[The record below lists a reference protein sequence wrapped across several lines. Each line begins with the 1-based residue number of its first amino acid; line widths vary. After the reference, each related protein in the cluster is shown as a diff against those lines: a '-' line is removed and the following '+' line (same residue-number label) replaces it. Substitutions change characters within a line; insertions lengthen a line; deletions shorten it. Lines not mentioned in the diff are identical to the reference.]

1 MKYKIGFI
9 GTGVMG
15 GALASA
21 VRQKCGSM
29 LLSNLHEEKAA
40 AYAEKLGCDYGKN
53 EDVAQNCEYIV
64 LAVKPQVIFS
74 VLEQIR
80 PVLLAR
86 ADRFVIISIA
96 AGVTVKS
103 VKEAIGA
110 DVPVIRLM
118 PNTPVAVG
126 EGVILCSFDGCKEA
140 EKTEFYGLFE
150 KTGLCD
156 EIKEELID
164 AAGSLTGC
172 GPAFAYMVMQALA
185 DGAVAVGVDRARA
198 TKYAEMTLKGAAELA
213 LQTGEHPEK
222 LKDAVCSPGGST
234 IEGVEVLEKYSVRSA
249 FAEAVKASCE
259 KNKKLGKK

>member
-1 MKYKIGFI
+1 MKYRIGFI

-15 GALASA
+15 GALACA
-21 VRQKCGSM
+21 VRQKCESI
-29 LLSNLHEEKAA
+29 LLSNRHKEKAEA
-40 AYAEKLGCDYGKN
+40 LAKELGCDFGTN
-53 EDVAQNCEYIV
+53 EEVAANCGYIV

-80 PVLLAR
+80 PALEAR
-86 ADRFVIISIA
+86 KDRFVIISIA
-96 AGVTVKS
+96 AGVTVRS
-103 VKEAIGA
+103 VKEALGL
-110 DVPVIRLM
+110 DVPVVRLM

-126 EGVILCSFDGCKEA
+126 CGVTLCSFDGCTEE
-140 EKTEFYGLFE
+140 EKAEFYGLFE
-150 KTGLCD
+150 KTGFCD

-213 LQTGEHPEK
+213 IATGEHPEK

-234 IEGVEVLEKYSVRSA
+234 IEGVETLEKYAVRSA

>member
-1 MKYKIGFI
+1 MKYKTGFI

-15 GALASA
+15 GALARA
-21 VRQKCGSM
+21 VRQKCESI
-29 LLSNLHEEKAA
+29 LLSNRRKEKAA
-40 AYAEKLGCDYGKN
+40 ALAKELGCDCGTN
-53 EDVAQNCEYIV
+53 EEVAENCEYII
-64 LAVKPQVIFS
+64 LAVKPQAVFS

-80 PVLLAR
+80 PVLSAR
-86 ADRFVIISIA
+86 KDGFVIISIA

-103 VKEAIGA
+103 IKEAVGF

-126 EGVILCSFDGCKEA
+126 CGVTLCAFDRVTEE
-140 EKTEFYGLFE
+140 EKAGFLDLFE
-150 KTGLCD
+150 KTGYCD

-172 GPAFAYMVMQALA
+172 GPAFAYIVMQALA
-185 DGAVAVGVDRARA
+185 DGAVAAGVDRARA

-234 IEGVEVLEKYSVRSA
+234 IEGVEVLEKYAVRSA
-249 FAEAVKASCE
+249 FVQAVKASCE

>member
-15 GALASA
+15 GALAAA
-21 VRQKCGSM
+21 VRQRCGDM

-40 AYAEKLGCDYGKN
+40 ALAEKLGCRHGDN
-53 EDVAQNCEYIV
+53 AAVASLCEYIV
-64 LAVKPQVIFS
+64 LAVKPQVMFS
-74 VLEQIR
+74 VLEEIR
-80 PVLLAR
+80 PVLQSR

-96 AGVTVKS
+96 AGITVKS
-103 VKEAIGA
+103 VKEALGA

-126 EGVILCSFDGCKEA
+126 EGVILCSFDGCSEE
-140 EKTEFYGLFE
+140 EKAEFYGLFE
-150 KTGLCD
+150 KAGFCD

-198 TKYAEMTLKGAAELA
+198 IKYAEMTLKGAAELA
-213 LQTGEHPEK
+213 LKTGEHPEK